1 MSYVKACTLLNLI
14 TIVMICL
21 VILMSENQ
29 SKVEAGRVLRN
40 SQEFSFAKANNLQT
54 QTSSAY
60 EQAKNMM
67 SIWLQRLPAGPSP
80 KGPGH

>member
-21 VILMSENQ
+21 AILMSESQ
-29 SKVEAGRVLRN
+29 SSKVEASRVLRN
-40 SQEFSFAKANNLQT
+40 SQEFAFARANHLQT
-54 QTSSAY
+54 SAY
-60 EQAKNMM
+60 EQTKNTMT
-67 SIWLQRLPAGPSP
+67 IWLQRLPSGPSP

>member
-1 MSYVKACTLLNLI
+1 MI

-29 SKVEAGRVLRN
+29 SKVEASRVLRN
-40 SQEFSFAKANNLQT
+40 SQEFVFARNNHLQT
-54 QTSSAY
+54 SAY
-60 EQAKNMM
+60 EEAKNTMT
-67 SIWLQRLPAGPSP
+67 IWLQRLPSGPSP